1 MQRLGGSRSKGW
13 KLAKHNV
20 VAPSTQ
26 EWSENSSS
34 LVESVHG
41 FQESLASEESCLQPQ
56 LRPAGRGIPQARIT
70 CLKNKREIRDCVP
83 EKLLLHDSTQ
93 ALKYVPFM
101 IL

>member
-1 MQRLGGSRSKGW
+1 MVERGVQRLGGSRSKGW

-34 LVESVHG
+34 LVESLRG

-56 LRPAGRGIPQARIT
+56 LRPAGRGIPQAGIT
-70 CLKNKREIRDCVP
+70 CLKNKRERSGIVFQKSYFCTTLPRP
-83 EKLLLHDSTQ
+83 
-93 ALKYVPFM
+93 
-101 IL
+101 

>member
-1 MQRLGGSRSKGW
+1 M
-13 KLAKHNV
+13 

-34 LVESVHG
+34 LVESLRG

-56 LRPAGRGIPQARIT
+56 LRPAGRGIPQAGIT
-70 CLKNKREIRDCVP
+70 CLKKKREIRDFVT